1 MTLMAFTTRCF
12 RNRPPN
18 WLAWL
23 FAALLYGFLG
33 GTLAQSLVEDA
44 PRLTLERMDDGLWL
58 STQLEFELPD
68 IVEEALHK
76 GIPIY
81 FVVQAD
87 LLRKRWYWADKKL
100 ATAQRHLRLS
110 YHPLTQRWRLNV
122 TRDESSGA
130 AQGLV
135 FNQNFESLADAMA
148 SVRRIFRWKIAD
160 AGDLDP
166 SGKQIVDFRFQ
177 LDVAQLP
184 RPLRIGTLGQSD
196 WSVVRSITQAL
207 EAEPTP

>member
-1 MTLMAFTTRCF
+1 MTTMVFSTHCF
-12 RNRPPN
+12 RSKPLS
-18 WLAWL
+18 WLVWL
-23 FAALLYGFLG
+23 LAALLSGFLSAA
-33 GTLAQSLVEDA
+33 LAQATAQDV
-44 PRLTLERMDDGLWL
+44 PRLKLERMDDGLWL

-68 IVEEALHK
+68 VVGEALQK

-81 FVVQAD
+81 FVAQAD

-100 ATAQRHLRLS
+100 ASAQRHLRLS
-110 YHPLTQRWRLNV
+110 YHPLTQRWRLNI
-122 TRDESSGA
+122 TLDETSGT

-135 FNQNFESLADAMA
+135 FNQNFDSLADAMA

-160 AGDLDP
+160 AADLESD
-166 SGKQIVDFRFQ
+166 GKQIVDFRFQ

-207 EAEPTP
+207 EAEPAP

>member
-1 MTLMAFTTRCF
+1 MAFTTHCLK
-12 RNRPPN
+12 NRLPD

-23 FAALLYGFLG
+23 LAALLSGFWG
-33 GTLAQSLVEDA
+33 VALAQSPVPEV
-44 PRLTLERMDDGLWL
+44 PRLNLERMDDGLWL
-58 STQLEFELPD
+58 STQLEFELPAV
-68 IVEEALHK
+68 VEEALQK

-81 FVVQAD
+81 FVAQAD

-100 ATAQRHLRLS
+100 ASAQRQLRLS
-110 YHPLTQRWRLNV
+110 YHPLTQRWRLNI
-122 TRDESSGA
+122 TLDESSGA

-135 FNQNFESLADAMA
+135 LNQNFESLADAMA

-160 AGDLDP
+160 VDDLEP
-166 SGKQIVDFRFQ
+166 GGKQLVEFRFQ

-196 WSVVRSITQAL
+196 WSVVRSVTQAL
-207 EAEPTP
+207 EAESAP